1 MENSERLSEAV
12 EQAKLEQQVVIE
24 KLNSKLKEYQQLDD
38 LLSTFTD
45 KRVHEAMIPI
55 SKSKGHWLIETHD
68 SVQLPFAQEDL

>member
-24 KLNSKLKEYQQLDD
+24 KLNSKLKEYEALDD

-45 KRVHEAMIPI
+45 KRIHEAMIPI
-55 SKSKGHWLIETHD
+55 SKSKQNR
-68 SVQLPFAQEDL
+68 VAA